1 MLPDESPEVKYDR
14 LKRRLQ
20 ESILSQYPN
29 PERQGC
35 PGSTVLHALGAGPT
49 DESVETDPSW
59 DHITHCSEC
68 YREFLDLRLKFKRER
83 KKRRQ
88 LVKGAVPVAAIVAV
102 AFVLFF
108 VGFYSSHK
116 PRFLIRP
123 QDVEVAY
130 GRMTIDIPTMTRS
143 ENARASA
150 PITFER
156 KPEEL
161 TVNLPV
167 GSKAGPYEFRLLRD
181 DQPFVST
188 KADAAIRNG
197 TTAFTLK
204 IDFSKLASG
213 SYSMSVRQ
221 APWDWNYFPIL
232 VK

>member
-1 MLPDESPEVKYDR
+1 MPPDESPEVKYDR

-35 PGSTVLHALGAGPT
+35 PGGAVLHKLGAGPT
-49 DESVETDPSW
+49 DESIETDPIW
-59 DHITHCSEC
+59 HHVTHCSEC
-68 YREFLDLRLKFKRER
+68 YREFLDFRLEFKRAR

-88 LVKGAVPVAAIVAV
+88 LIKWAVPVSAIVAL
-102 AFVLFF
+102 AFGLFF
-108 VGFYSSHK
+108 MAFYTSHK
-116 PRFLIRP
+116 PKYPVRP
-123 QDVEVAY
+123 QDVEIAY
-130 GRMTIDIPTMTRS
+130 DRLTIDIPTMTRS
-143 ENARASA
+143 ESARASS

-156 KPEEL
+156 RPEEL

-197 TTAFTLK
+197 TTAFTVK

-221 APWDWNYFPIL
+221 APWDWNYFPVL
-232 VK
+232 VR